1 MIRAVTFPFRAN
13 VSKKRARR
21 TTPMADASPSPAAL
35 QEASDGFFLA
45 AEYGRADVIKALAD
59 HGRGQLELRDI
70 VDPKTGRSPL
80 HVAVANGKKD
90 ALRVLLAAGFPPD
103 HQSFES
109 SDPTQSKQ
117 PKSVGNHSA
126 YALAQQLQAQDLLFV
141 FHQFLIQQ
149 VAGNDVQAVEQL
161 LAAGVAVDVTDAATK
176 NTLLH
181 WAVSCQAMDVLE
193 YLLKRVEVQQQRL
206 FNHRNAEGATPLHIA
221 CHGNQLECTQ
231 LLLRHHA
238 DVSIK
243 GGNGFSHEK
252 TALELATSPE
262 VQALF
267 TKDSDGKDEDGD
279 ATTTQTTSPNEA
291 EGGEEVAAFC
301 GAMTIA
307 SGERRGS
314 LLCPHEAQNSKLLLQ
329 LEEKDLLVNQLKKTI
344 EVLVEESQEIQKL
357 GEERVMLEY
366 VRKLREEKAVV
377 QQQLEDANDYIK
389 DQQQQLDSLKAQIR
403 LMCAPKQVRSELGQR
418 ETDHDALSH
427 TSDDTGSTAPGGGPP
442 ASSNG
447 DFSGLEQTLEEPS
460 ETPEPAAQPLKL
472 DAWTSKAQ
480 REQDAIDQHMER
492 HGSDIWSTVWSGLW
506 PGNEENESREEDG
519 EVIMTV

>member
-1 MIRAVTFPFRAN
+1 M
-13 VSKKRARR
+13 ARR
-21 TTPMADASPSPAAL
+21 EWQDERRLFNESERREASETDDPMTDASPSPAAL

-80 HVAVANGKKD
+80 HVAVVNGKKD

-103 HQSFES
+103 RQSFEI
-109 SDPTQSKQ
+109 SDPTQSNQ
-117 PKSVGNHSA
+117 PKSVGNRSA

-161 LAAGVAVDVTDAATK
+161 LAAGVDVDVTDAATK
-176 NTLLH
+176 STLLH
-181 WAVSCQAMDVLE
+181 WAVSCQATDVLE
-193 YLLKRVEVQQQRL
+193 YLLKRVEVQQLRL
-206 FNHRNAEGATPLHIA
+206 FDHRNADGATPLHIA
-221 CHGNQLECTQ
+221 CHGNQLECTR
-231 LLLRHHA
+231 LLLKHHA

-243 GGNGFSHEK
+243 GENGFSHEK

-267 TKDSDGKDEDGD
+267 TQDSDGKDEDGD
-279 ATTTQTTSPNEA
+279 ATAAHTTSPNEA
-291 EGGEEVAAFC
+291 EGGEEVAALC

-314 LLCPHEAQNSKLLLQ
+314 LVCPHEAQNSKLLLQ

-403 LMCAPKQVRSELGQR
+403 LMCAPKQR

-460 ETPEPAAQPLKL
+460 ETPEPPAQPLKL

-480 REQDAIDQHMER
+480 REQDALNQHMER